1 MKITMIKMPGGLL
14 SPASEIEEE
23 RLKRFKNRDEYE
35 IEIKMPRNDGFH
47 RKVFKFMNYCF
58 QYWSS
63 DREFMDEPAQFDC
76 FRQNLTVLAGYY
88 DEFYTITGSQMRI
101 QARSLSYSAM
111 TQGEFES
118 FYSALI
124 AAAMRTIFNGCG
136 REIEDKLVEFF

>member
-1 MKITMIKMPGGLL
+1 
-14 SPASEIEEE
+14 
-23 RLKRFKNRDEYE
+23 
-35 IEIKMPRNDGFH
+35 
-47 RKVFKFMNYCF
+47 
-58 QYWSS
+58 
-63 DREFMDEPAQFDC
+63 MDEPAQFDC